1 MAKKNKESENK
12 TQGRPIE
19 FTQEIADR
27 ICNLI
32 ATHPIGYE
40 KLKLMYPDIPSSS
53 AVYDWRHRYES
64 FSVQYLDAKR
74 KQAELMVEEID
85 DMLPHDIVTYYDDK
99 GNARIDAPSA
109 TMAIA
114 KINNRKW
121 MAARL
126 SREIYGDHY
135 KIESLEKD
143 NESLKKEMLE
153 LRAQLDEKNKKDY

>member
-1 MAKKNKESENK
+1 MTKEDKKSGQRL
-12 TQGRPIE
+12 T

-27 ICNLI
+27 VCHLI

-40 KLKLMYPDIPSSS
+40 KLREIYPDLPCKTF
-53 AVYDWRHRYES
+53 VYDWRHKNEL
-64 FSVQYLDAKR
+64 FAAQYLDAKR
-74 KQAELMVEEID
+74 KQAEIMVEEID

-99 GNARIDAPSA
+99 GNVRIDAPSA

-121 MAARL
+121 NAARL
-126 SREIYGDHY
+126 SREIYGDHQ
-135 KIESLEKD
+135 KIEKLEKD
-143 NESLKKEMLE
+143 NEALQKEMLE